1 MEEKW
6 MQSSSL
12 ALNVIIII
20 IIIIISYACM
30 VLVLTIPVRS
40 IAQLCPDTSLD
51 YLDNIDD
58 DQPENSQEY
67 YHH

>member
-1 MEEKW
+1 
-6 MQSSSL
+6 
-12 ALNVIIII
+12 
-20 IIIIISYACM
+20 M